1 MRHFF
6 IKKSS
11 IKDDTAVIDG
21 SEARHIGRVLRRGVG
36 DSLYLL
42 DEDGGEYQ
50 AVITSQTSQQV
61 EVKLLE
67 KLPPRE
73 PSSISV
79 ILGQAVPKAHK
90 MDYIVQKATELGVDS
105 VIPFFSS
112 RTGPRLPDD
121 RLRKKYH
128 RWQKIA
134 LEATKQCGR
143 KDVPR
148 VETIVTFE
156 EIINKRYNNVLKII
170 LWEDEKNRRLKDVLQ
185 NGMQC
190 RNIVLLIGPEG
201 GFTPEEVALAKKGGF
216 LSVSLGRNILRTETV
231 ALYLLSVLHY
241 ERENSSLS
249 P

>member
-11 IKDDTAVIDG
+11 IKDNTAVIDG
-21 SEARHIGRVLRRGVG
+21 SEARHILRVLRRGAG

-50 AVITSQTSQQV
+50 AVITAHTSQQV
-61 EVKLLE
+61 EVRLLE

-73 PSSISV
+73 LSSTRV
-79 ILGQAVPKAHK
+79 ILAQAVPKAQK
-90 MDYIVQKATELGVDS
+90 MDHIVQKATELGVDS

-112 RTGPRLPDD
+112 RTGPRLSDD
-121 RLRKKYH
+121 RLQKKCH

-134 LEATKQCGR
+134 LESTKQCGR
-143 KDVPR
+143 KDVATVEPIVR
-148 VETIVTFE
+148 VE
-156 EIINKRYNNVLKII
+156 EIIEKRYNNILKII
-170 LWEDEKNRRLKDVLQ
+170 LWEDEKNRRLQDVLQ
-185 NGMQC
+185 NGKQC
-190 RNIVLLIGPEG
+190 RNIMLLIGPEG
-201 GFTPEEVALAKKGGF
+201 GFTAEEVSLAKEGGF

-231 ALYLLSVLHY
+231 SLYLLSILHY
-241 ERENSSLS
+241 EREKMSHS